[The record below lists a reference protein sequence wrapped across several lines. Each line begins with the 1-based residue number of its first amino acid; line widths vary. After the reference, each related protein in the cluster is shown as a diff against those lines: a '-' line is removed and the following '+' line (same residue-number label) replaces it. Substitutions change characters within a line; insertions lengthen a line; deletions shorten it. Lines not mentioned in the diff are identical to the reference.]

1 MVNWRSKNGLP
12 QRSGSTGAPLIKLAV
27 SLRVSGGIWL
37 RRSPDSA
44 IKACQKV
51 LSDRGCIGRQPNVL
65 CPHMR
70 HGWGDEC
77 KAAGFSFAGGFAVFE
92 NTNNRPCKPTTRPL
106 DRLARS
112 NHRRK
117 FAGELLKVWLS
128 H

>member
-44 IKACQKV
+44 IKGGQKV

-65 CPHMR
+65 CPQMR

-92 NTNNRPCKPTTRPL
+92 NTNSRLANQGLSGDSPAGSTRPVEPPSQIC
-106 DRLARS
+106 R
-112 NHRRK
+112 
-117 FAGELLKVWLS
+117 
-128 H
+128 